1 MKIALGNNG
10 LSVRAHD
17 AETAARL
24 YSSDVNSTLDPSTSG
39 FANQGI
45 PRPPARRGLL
55 RGT

>member
-10 LSVRAHD
+10 LSVRAQD

-45 PRPPARRGLL
+45 ARPPARRGLL
-55 RGT
+55 CGT